1 MSYGIIDSLGGR
13 LGYRSAASGGAN
25 LLLRSSRRV
34 RVAPRNVVTNRIYY
48 SDPGCR
54 TFDAVVSRAFEHEGR
69 PAVTLDRSAF
79 YPSSGGQP
87 FDTGRLGAAVVVEA
101 VDAKGDVIH
110 VLSAALAAR
119 TPVTGEIDWARRF
132 DHMQQHT
139 GQHVLSAAFDR
150 LFNNRTVGFHM
161 GADVSTI
168 DLAQEVAPSE
178 VERAVD
184 EANGIVWEDR
194 LVLIRFVS
202 QAEAASLPLRKES
215 GREGTLRLIDV
226 SGFDLSACGGTH
238 VERTG
243 AVGVIAALS
252 AERLRG
258 GARLTF
264 VCGARALRAMRT
276 FRDAVAGSV
285 RVLSVLPEALP
296 AAVARVQGESKDLR
310 KQIKALQGRLVAH
323 EAARLAADA
332 SEVGGVGLVVEAV
345 DGWDMGGLKAM
356 AAAVTACRR
365 VCVVAGV
372 ARATRGARGCV
383 RGWRAGR
390 RECPG
395 AAAHQE
401 VRWAGGRFA

>member
-1 MSYGIIDSLGGR
+1 M
-13 LGYRSAASGGAN
+13 
-25 LLLRSSRRV
+25 
-34 RVAPRNVVTNRIYY
+34 TNRIYY

-54 TFDAVVSRAFEHEGR
+54 TFDAVVSRAFEHEGQ

-87 FDTGRLGAAVVVEA
+87 FDTGRLGAAAVVEA
-101 VDAKGDVIH
+101 VDAEGDVIH

-119 TPVTGEIDWARRF
+119 TAVTGEIDWVRRF

-168 DLAQEVAPSE
+168 DLARAVAPSE

-194 LVLIRFVS
+194 PVLIRFVS
-202 QAEAASLPLRKES
+202 QAEAANLPLRKES
-215 GREGTLRLIDV
+215 GREGNLRLIDV

-243 AVGVIAALS
+243 AIGVIATLS

-264 VCGARALRAMRT
+264 ACGGRALRAMRT

-285 RVLSVLPEALP
+285 RVLSVLPDDLP
-296 AAVARVQGESKDLR
+296 AAVERVQGESKDLR
-310 KQIKALQGRLVAH
+310 KRIKALQGTLAAR
-323 EAARLAADA
+323 EGARLAADA
-332 SEVGGVGLVVEAV
+332 PEVGGVRLVVQAI
-345 DGWDMGGLKAM
+345 DGWDVGGLKALAG
-356 AAAVTACRR
+356 AATAGARA
-365 VCVVAGV
+365 CVVLVSPGPPVSLVVACAGGV
-372 ARATRGARGCV
+372 PADANVLLQQLTNQFGGRGGGSRELAQGGGLTAPVTEIISTARALIESTLR
-383 RGWRAGR
+383 
-390 RECPG
+390 
-395 AAAHQE
+395 
-401 VRWAGGRFA
+401 